1 MLLAEPRESQVT
13 INFHGF
19 WARGTPF
26 CNPFA
31 KWEPRHVAGRIKKI
45 ADSRIPIVD
54 LQISNLK
61 SQISNLKSQFA
72 GLSFLILE
80 VSQNCRLPNSDCRFS
95 NSKSKTENPKFRML
109 LGLIFLFC
117 QPVGLSIL
125 VV

>member
-1 MLLAEPRESQVT
+1 M
-13 INFHGF
+13 
-19 WARGTPF
+19 
-26 CNPFA
+26 
-31 KWEPRHVAGRIKKI
+31 IKKI

-54 LQISNLK
+54 L
-61 SQISNLKSQFA
+61 QISNLKSQFA